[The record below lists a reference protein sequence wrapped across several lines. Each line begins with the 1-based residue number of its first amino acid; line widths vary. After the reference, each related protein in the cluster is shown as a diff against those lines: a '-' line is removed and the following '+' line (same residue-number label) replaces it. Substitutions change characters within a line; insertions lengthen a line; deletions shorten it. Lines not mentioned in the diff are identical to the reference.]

1 VGKKKGVFYMPK
13 NIITDAAKVAKTVPN
28 TDDKVFNRLLEIT
41 NKKQLP
47 VGITDM
53 TVTKCNGLFVR
64 SGEAMGIILDKN
76 LTGEK
81 LNHVFAHELA
91 HYQLHRFISYAFY
104 DSDELAS
111 RRIEKEA
118 ERYAKRLVR
127 FVTVNLNLREAA

>member
-1 VGKKKGVFYMPK
+1 MSVV
-13 NIITDAAKVAKTVPN
+13 ITDAAKVVKTVPS
-28 TDDKVFNRLLEIT
+28 TDDKVFNRLLEIA

-53 TVTKCNGLFVR
+53 TVTRCNGLFVR

-104 DSDELAS
+104 DSDELTS
-111 RRIEKEA
+111 RKIEREA
-118 ERYAKRLVR
+118 EQFAKRLVK
-127 FVTVNLNLREAA
+127 FIKSNINLREECF